1 MADVSV
7 KMPEEFMKR
16 LATIGER
23 QDEIVSS
30 ALEAGADVLEKR
42 MRSALSSVVGK
53 GTKYGSRSTGELL
66 SALGTSPVGRDLKGQ
81 NSNIKVGFAE
91 PHSGGMSNAMLAN
104 IIEYGKSGQPPK
116 PFVKAVKSSA
126 KAEVE
131 NAMRQK
137 LEEELS
143 KI

>member
-16 LATIGER
+16 LAIIGER
-23 QDEIVSS
+23 QDEIVAS
-30 ALEAGADVLEKR
+30 ALEAGAEVLEKR

-81 NSNIKVGFAE
+81 NSNIKVGLAE

-126 KAEVE
+126 KREVE
-131 NAMRQK
+131 DAMKAK
-137 LEEELS
+137 LEEEL
-143 KI
+143 KRL